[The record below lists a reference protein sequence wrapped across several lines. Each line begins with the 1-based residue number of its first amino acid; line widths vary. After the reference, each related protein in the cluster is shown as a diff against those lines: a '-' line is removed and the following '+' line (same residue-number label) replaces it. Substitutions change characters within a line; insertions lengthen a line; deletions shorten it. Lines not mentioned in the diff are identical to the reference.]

1 MKGMQIRRSAQ
12 RELKQFKAGF
22 LSRMKRMQYEDLAI
36 EKLKQ
41 SRILEQLEGN
51 AIRRSAQRELKQLKQ

>member
-1 MKGMQIRRSAQ
+1 
-12 RELKQFKAGF
+12 
-22 LSRMKRMQYEDLAI
+22 MQYEDLAI

-51 AIRRSAQRELKQLKQ
+51 AIRRFCSERIEAIEIITDLEIDTIMQDS